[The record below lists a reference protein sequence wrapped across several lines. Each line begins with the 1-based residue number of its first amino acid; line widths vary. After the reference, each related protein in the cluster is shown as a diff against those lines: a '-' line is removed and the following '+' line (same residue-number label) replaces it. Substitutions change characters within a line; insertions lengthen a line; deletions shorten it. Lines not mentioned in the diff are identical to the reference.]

1 MTIEQFF
8 SVNTVMFTLF
18 DYPMSWLEFFGTVL
32 NLASVYLVARKNI
45 FTWPVGIA
53 AVILFAILFYQI
65 RLYAD
70 FIEQIYYFVTC
81 IYGWWVWVRGRDSSN
96 NVQATWSSRR
106 ASIFWL
112 IGVLIGSALFSVIIS
127 RLHIWLPGF
136 FPEAASYPELD
147 SFTTVAS
154 FAAMLL
160 MAHKK
165 TECWIYWIVI
175 DVIGVWLYFVKGV
188 VFVSGLY
195 GVFLVL
201 ATIGLLNWLKPQ
213 AQEPLIQKAA

>member
-1 MTIEQFF
+1 MTFEQIF
-8 SVNTVMFTLF
+8 SVNNVMFTAF
-18 DYPMSWLEFFGTVL
+18 DYPMSWLEFFGTIL
-32 NLASVYLVARKNI
+32 NLASVFLVARRNI
-45 FTWPVGIA
+45 LTWPVGIA

-65 RLYAD
+65 RIYAD
-70 FIEQIYYFVTC
+70 FIEQIYYFFTC
-81 IYGWWVWVRGRDSSN
+81 IYGWWIWKSGGEHTSGM
-96 NVQATWSSRR
+96 QANWSSGR
-106 ASIFWL
+106 AMISWVV
-112 IGVLIGSALFSVIIS
+112 GVAAVSVLFSMIIS
-127 RLHIWLPGF
+127 RLHLWLPGL

-160 MAHKK
+160 MAHKRI
-165 TECWIYWIVI
+165 ECWIYWIVV

-201 ATIGLLNWLKPQ
+201 ASLGLLNWLKQPSAESVNQ
-213 AQEPLIQKAA
+213 TAA